1 MSPPSPASSPRA
13 PRDSLDLPTLRD
25 GSRRDIPWD
34 GDVPPLDED
43 RRKRL
48 VHAWTW
54 RREQEH
60 LAVGSFARLA
70 FEAAAHGCEP
80 ATLALLTRAATDEV
94 HHADVCRRV
103 VERHTGRG
111 LPTAMRGAPE
121 RDASLGVLHGGGA
134 ATDATARALL
144 LRIVETCCIS
154 ETMTGAYFTE
164 MLEVATHPLGRAVV
178 LSLLED
184 EIDHGRVGWAYL
196 AAACRD
202 GLASSVTDALPDL
215 LERNVAFVFDD
226 ARRLPEAD
234 DPELDQHGYIGR
246 TRAAEIYRH
255 GLATILLP
263 GFEELGVDTG
273 AARAR
278 MRDRGFL

>member
-1 MSPPSPASSPRA
+1 MTP
-13 PRDSLDLPTLRD
+13 PRDSLDLSSLRD

-34 GDVPPLDED
+34 GDVPPLDD
-43 RRKRL
+43 ARLARL

-60 LAVGSFARLA
+60 LAVGSFSRLA
-70 FEAAAHGCEP
+70 YEAAAHGCEP

-103 VERHTGRG
+103 VERHTKRP

-121 RDASLGVLHGGGA
+121 PDAPLRGRATEASARSLLC
-134 ATDATARALL
+134 
-144 LRIVETCCIS
+144 RIVETCCIS
-154 ETMTGAYFTE
+154 ETMTGVYFTE

-202 GLASSVTDALPDL
+202 GLAGAVADALPNL
-215 LERNVAFVFDD
+215 LERNVEFVFED
-226 ARRLPEAD
+226 ARKLPEPD

-255 GLATILLP
+255 GVATVLLR
-263 GFEELGVDTG
+263 GFDEVGVDTR

-278 MRDRGFL
+278 MRDRGFF

>member
-1 MSPPSPASSPRA
+1 MTKPSP
-13 PRDSLDLPTLRD
+13 PRDSLDLPSLRD
-25 GSRRDIPWD
+25 GSRRDIPWEMD
-34 GDVPPLDED
+34 IPPLEG
-43 RRKRL
+43 RRRSDL
-48 VHAWTW
+48 LHAWTW

-60 LAVGSFARLA
+60 LAVGTFARLA
-70 FEAAAHGCEP
+70 YEATAHGCEP

-103 VERHTGRG
+103 VEKHQGSL
-111 LPTAMRGAPE
+111 LPTAMRGAAHADEPLAGRATE
-121 RDASLGVLHGGGA
+121 
-134 ATDATARALL
+134 ATDAALL
-144 LRIVETCCIS
+144 LRVVELCCVS

-202 GLASSVTDALPDL
+202 GRAGHVSAALPRI
-215 LERNVAFVFDD
+215 LEHNVGFVFID
-226 ARRLPEAD
+226 ARDKPEPD

-255 GLATILLP
+255 GLRSILLP
-263 GFEELGVDTG
+263 GFEALDLDTR
-273 AARAR
+273 AARAALEAK
-278 MRDRGFL
+278 GWL

>member
-1 MSPPSPASSPRA
+1 MTRPTPP
-13 PRDSLDLPTLRD
+13 PRDSLDLPSLRD

-34 GDVPPLDED
+34 DEVPPLDEA
-43 RRKRL
+43 RRTLL

-60 LAVGSFARLA
+60 LAVGAFSRLA
-70 FEAAAHGCEP
+70 YEAAAHGCEP

-103 VERHTGRG
+103 VERHTGRA

-121 RDASLGVLHGGGA
+121 PDAPLRGR
-134 ATDATARALL
+134 ATDETTRALL

-154 ETMTGAYFTE
+154 ETMTGVYFTE
-164 MLEVATHPLGRAVV
+164 MLAVATQPLARAVV

-196 AAACRD
+196 AAASRD
-202 GLASSVTDALPDL
+202 GLAGAVAEALPTL
-215 LERNVAFVFDD
+215 LERNIAFAFAD
-226 ARRLPEAD
+226 ARELPEAD

-246 TRAAEIYRH
+246 TRAADIYRQ
-255 GLATILLP
+255 GLATVLLP
-263 GFEELGVDTG
+263 GFDAAGVDTR
-273 AARAR
+273 AARAH
-278 MRDRGFL
+278 MKARGWL